1 MKTSLDALFDRRLS
15 YPDMGAAKRLSQL
28 VGLDQTKASLTKTL
42 GILVNTSGPQEW
54 AKKFHGQADALLS
67 YVARRPPLVI
77 FAGDVGTGK
86 TELAESIG
94 DSVARQEGIDITLFP
109 LSLATRGSGRVGEMT
124 QLLSEAFDA
133 VADHA
138 RQLKGRGKKA
148 HGAAI
153 LFVDEGD
160 ALTQSRENAQMHHED
175 RAGVN
180 AFIRG
185 VDRLAEENLPAV
197 VILSTNRLNS
207 IDPAVQR
214 RAADIVTFRRPND
227 EQREAVLQKPL
238 EELGFSP
245 KDILEVV
252 KHTGPRKPGEEGF
265 TFSDL
270 TQRLLPA
277 IFLDAYPNQAVTHA
291 RTLQIVAGIAPTPP
305 FSQGVAR

>member
-1 MKTSLDALFDRRLS
+1 MSTPLDSLFDRRMN
-15 YPDMGAAKRLSQL
+15 YPDLTAAKRLKQL
-28 VGLDQTKASLTKTL
+28 VGLDQTKSSLTKTL
-42 GILVNTSGPQEW
+42 GILVNSTGPQEW
-54 AKKFHGQADALLS
+54 AKKHHGKADTLIG
-67 YVARRPPLVI
+67 YVGRRPPLVI

-94 DSVARQEGIDITLFP
+94 DAVARQEQIDITLFP

-124 QLLSEAFDA
+124 QLLTEAFDA
-133 VADHA
+133 VAGHA
-138 RQLKGRGKKA
+138 RQLKGKGLKA
-148 HGAAI
+148 HGAVI

-185 VDRLAEENLPAV
+185 VDRLAEEHLPAV
-197 VILSTNRLNS
+197 VILSTNRLSS

-214 RAADIVTFRRPND
+214 RAAEIVTFCRPND
-227 EQREAVLQKPL
+227 EQRRAVLQGPL
-238 EELGFSP
+238 EEVGFSAQQ
-245 KDILEVV
+245 IAEFV
-252 KHTGPRKPGEEGF
+252 KQTGSHKPDETGF

-277 IFLDAYPNQAVTHA
+277 IFLDAYPSQPITYA
-291 RTLQIVAGIAPTPP
+291 RALQVLSMIKPTPP
-305 FSQGVAR
+305 FGTGVAR

>member
-1 MKTSLDALFDRRLS
+1 MSTPLDSLFDRRMN
-15 YPDMGAAKRLSQL
+15 YPDLTAAKRLKQL
-28 VGLDQTKASLTKTL
+28 VGLDQTKSSLTKTL
-42 GILVNTSGPQEW
+42 GILVNSTGPQEW
-54 AKKFHGQADALLS
+54 AKKHHGKADTLIG
-67 YVARRPPLVI
+67 YVGRRPPLVI

-94 DSVARQEGIDITLFP
+94 DAVARQEQIDITLFP

-124 QLLSEAFDA
+124 QLLTEAFDA
-133 VADHA
+133 VAGHA
-138 RQLKGRGKKA
+138 RQLKGKGHKA
-148 HGAAI
+148 HGAVI

-185 VDRLAEENLPAV
+185 VDRLAEEHLPAV
-197 VILSTNRLNS
+197 VILSTNRLSS

-214 RAADIVTFRRPND
+214 RAAEIVTFCRPND
-227 EQREAVLQKPL
+227 EQRRAVLQDPL
-238 EELGFSP
+238 EEVGFSAQQ
-245 KDILEVV
+245 IAEVV
-252 KHTGPRKPGEEGF
+252 KQTGSHKPDEPGF

-277 IFLDAYPNQAVTHA
+277 IFLDAYPSQPITYA
-291 RTLQIVAGIAPTPP
+291 RALQVLAMIKPTPP
-305 FSQGVAR
+305 FGTGVAR

>member
-1 MKTSLDALFDRRLS
+1 MKTPLDSLFDRRMN
-15 YPDMGAAKRLSQL
+15 YPDLAAARRLKQL

-42 GILVNTSGPQEW
+42 GILINSTGPQDW
-54 AKKFHGQADALLS
+54 AKKHHGKADALLG
-67 YVARRPPLVI
+67 YVGRRPPLVI

-94 DSVARQEGIDITLFP
+94 NAVARQEEIDITLFP

-124 QLLSEAFDA
+124 QLLSEAFDT
-133 VADHA
+133 VATHA
-138 RQLKGRGKKA
+138 RQLKGKGHKA

-185 VDRLAEENLPAV
+185 VDRLAEEHLPAV
-197 VILSTNRLNS
+197 VILSTNRLSS

-227 EQREAVLQKPL
+227 EQRRAVLQVPL
-238 EELGFSP
+238 EEVGFTA
-245 KDILEVV
+245 KEIAEVV
-252 KHTGPRKPGEEGF
+252 KQTGPQKPGEPGF

-270 TQRLLPA
+270 TQRFLPA
-277 IFLDAYPNQAVTHA
+277 IFLDAYPSQPVRYQRA
-291 RTLQIVAGIAPTPP
+291 LQVLTGIAPTPS
-305 FSQGVAR
+305 FCGGVTQ

>member
-1 MKTSLDALFDRRLS
+1 MKTPLDALFDRRLS
-15 YPDMGAAKRLSQL
+15 YPDMGAAKRLGQL
-28 VGLDQTKASLTKTL
+28 VGLDQTKATLTKTL
-42 GILVNTSGPQEW
+42 GILVNASGPHEW
-54 AKKFHGQADALLS
+54 AKKFHGQADALLG

-138 RQLKGRGKKA
+138 RQLKGKGKKA
-148 HGAAI
+148 HGAVI

-227 EQREAVLQKPL
+227 EQRKAVLQKPL

-252 KHTGPRKPGEEGF
+252 KHTGPGKPGEEGF

-277 IFLDAYPNQAVTHA
+277 IFLDAYPNQAVTPA
-291 RTLQIVAGIAPTPP
+291 RALQIAAGIAPTPP
-305 FSQGVAR
+305 FTHGASR